1 VTVRSVSPVDS
12 SSPFREG
19 SRLKPS
25 GLPLRSSIPI
35 LGHTTTPSLA
45 SVNSNSSKENS
56 PSPSASCRN
65 SLAGIGEGSRI
76 PISKSQDDL
85 LRNVHLRQTNKQTT
99 ASKQRPTS
107 YRNSITSPR
116 NSKLMSRNS
125 VEVLS
130 YNESQKNS
138 ASISSR
144 SESSSGKFYGQY
156 ANQKQNKHETTS
168 KFTKKFGSKDSSLNA
183 PYKNS
188 RIQKPNV
195 IAGEKKVTSKA
206 NSQIPSSHI
215 PAPVTKRTQPTTP
228 LSKQT
233 QSHPTGQNKLSV
245 DCKKNGVSCN
255 KSSNLITQNKEKVSV
270 QTKRLSNE
278 SLKLDELVKT
288 VNSKN
293 NAGKGRPPMEC
304 RLAPMISESNKPTT
318 RPPESDRSPS
328 KKVYMKNEAEKVLT
342 EQLLKGKIPPKAK
355 FRADDEISIGD
366 TDGGSSQ
373 DLREQYLTQKDKRSF
388 VSKQS
393 PCKNIS
399 ANSSSPKAAK
409 MADRILPTPLKTER
423 IERGKA
429 GRVLPEPGSHANILI
444 SKSLEET
451 KARDQK
457 TNSLPLNAVL
467 SYEHSDAALA
477 KSTSLDKYYK
487 TEKPQTVKPSSSDNF
502 FQRLTNLRRSF
513 NTADH
518 KRSVNKIKPHLT
530 QSNTPFFQGIT
541 DVKRPTSR
549 PSKIIHGPHLVI
561 SPIIKSYKPPIR
573 KYHLQRLSPKVSE
586 NGGLK
591 RSFSFSDAQ
600 IIAQAVADGDSK
612 VITEL
617 YPGFPFS
624 ESIYT
629 VIDRAKNTKSEKKV
643 IEDPTSNKSI
653 FRKSDE
659 MGKDNNVNELQLSKS
674 MNNDDKVNLEQD
686 DPRTEE
692 VTFTVSTLDN
702 VTGRGM
708 GQDHSKGEEDLGGAG
723 QEQQG
728 RPHHEAGVTSI
739 EVNPSPMSRNHGTAS
754 PSSQS
759 SPAFCIDNRSSNS
772 GPGGTKSL
780 HELATPS
787 TPKLN
792 FYNPQDL
799 SPIISPWGAGGKD
812 RSTSDS
818 PIRSS
823 ADNVVLVECKN
834 TSLGTTSQLSN
845 ASCIRSQPHPF
856 IYRVQNQL
864 NFTAGSENA
873 GTAVA
878 QPKFNIAKEDNVVR
892 DSVRDSVTEDG
903 ENGDEQSRESSYID
917 KLQHPFRK
925 ILAAADDN
933 ICQAESIL
941 SSLGYDG
948 IGISNLTDSEEEHAG
963 LGSDIETNI
972 RRLEKTQAKIN
983 AALETFRNVQ
993 SLQSPG
999 DHKTED
1005 VTNSSFCSLPAVQRS
1020 GDISKNPDTAVLD
1033 GVKNTDCEEREPKK
1047 PGIVRRH
1054 SFNNLAVKE
1063 KSSSLSAETSHSYK
1077 PESILLYDGDID
1089 SSESGNRNSAVFE
1102 DTSDTEGNYSPF
1114 RSRIRGIFGSFGK
1127 GGKKNVCRMHSEESY
1142 VNSDKKLITIEY
1154 PDSQSSNE
1162 KDGNFSIGQFTELVK
1177 SLPAHNFSGRE
1188 SPQSFQSIDGLNES
1202 QNSKSTKRPTFLRPK
1217 DPEKLSNTKN
1227 YLCQNNSSDT
1237 HSSVS
1242 TTQSFNMSSNRNSV
1256 ISTQSNSSES
1266 YEQDN
1271 ASVSDNDNADIASHT
1286 CPKESRPNNDYLT
1299 LSKTQEKK
1307 VYYIAKEI
1315 MTSERVYVD
1324 VLKLINIEFRD
1335 YVQKARLE
1343 SKSGILPDHD
1353 FVKLFSNLPE
1363 LMMLNEDLL
1372 RDFEQRISKWD
1383 EIKKI
1388 ADVIIKKGPYLKLYT
1403 VYIRDFSAM
1412 NFHFDEVC
1420 QRYPKFGKLVKEFE
1434 KLPRCQHLKLKHFML
1449 KPVQRLPQY
1458 KLLLEDYLKHLDSD
1472 SDDFDDTTLALK
1484 IVSDAA
1490 EHANDTVKQGDKF
1503 QTMLK
1508 LQARLG
1514 DWEFIRPGRELLKEG
1529 ELQKISRKGVGSRYF
1544 VLLSDCLLYA
1554 TYHGSWAGDSTSLKV
1569 SYTIP
1574 LNQLHV
1580 HVPTAEDFQNEFS
1593 ITSNVR
1599 SCTLRARS
1607 VQERNDWLD
1616 ALNSAIEEYRSR
1628 KATFITLD
1636 HLNPVLR
1643 FEGKLGDSA
1652 PVWIPDQRVTM
1663 CQSCSTEFSLVNR
1676 RHHCRACGKVICAPC
1691 SASKAP
1697 LRYRQ
1702 FESSRVCDACYE
1714 GVEKIYGD
1722 DMDLRSRFKRRDIS
1736 RSVTR
1741 FVPQRLK
1748 ISANSEGSQ
1757 VSGYLKRKQKN
1768 TKWKRCWFVLKDRV
1782 LYTYRASEDTV
1793 AIDTLP
1799 VLGWNISMLDQKD
1812 AEPFDSISSY
1822 QGFQLTHPGS
1832 PTLLF
1837 CTENENSTEKWVAAL
1852 RDAVS
1857 FQ

>member
-1 VTVRSVSPVDS
+1 VVLVCLCQLGPALHAGYDSCRQRSVSPVES
-12 SSPFREG
+12 SSPYRDTN
-19 SRLKPS
+19 RLKPS
-25 GLPLRSSIPI
+25 GLPLRSSIPS
-35 LGHTTTPSLA
+35 LGSTITLQGTI
-45 SVNSNSSKENS
+45 NSPSSKENS
-56 PSPSASCRN
+56 PSPSSSCRN
-65 SLAGIGEGSRI
+65 SPAGIGEGSRI

-85 LRNVHLRQTNKQTT
+85 LRNVQLRQNNKQNT
-99 ASKQRPTS
+99 AGKSRPTS
-107 YRNSITSPR
+107 YRNSITSPG

-138 ASISSR
+138 TSISNTNESGSR
-144 SESSSGKFYGQY
+144 KYYGQFGT
-156 ANQKQNKHETTS
+156 QKLSKHETTA
-168 KFTKKFGSKDSSLNA
+168 KFTKKFDSKDSSLNV

-188 RIQKPNV
+188 RIHKPNV
-195 IAGEKKVTSKA
+195 ITSDSKA
-206 NSQIPSSHI
+206 HAAGKPSSLI
-215 PAPVTKRTQPTTP
+215 PGPLSKRSQPTTTI
-228 LSKQT
+228 KQNPT
-233 QSHPTGQNKLSV
+233 QPNGQNKLSS
-245 DCKKNGVSCN
+245 DCKKNVGACN
-255 KSSNLITQNKEKVSV
+255 KSSNFITHNKEKSNL

-278 SLKLDELVKT
+278 SLKTDDLVKT
-288 VNSKN
+288 VNFEN
-293 NAGKGRPPMEC
+293 NGCQGRPPTEL
-304 RLAPMISESNKPTT
+304 RLTPMISENSKT
-318 RPPESDRSPS
+318 RPSENERTAS
-328 KKVYMKNEAEKVLT
+328 KKVFMKTEAEKVLN
-342 EQLLKGKIPPKAK
+342 EQLLKGKVPPKAK

-366 TDGGSSQ
+366 PGDAGSCN
-373 DLREQYLTQKDKRSF
+373 DLREQFLSPKDKR
-388 VSKQS
+388 VLVTTENG
-393 PCKNIS
+393 CKNNSLNILSPQSTKIS
-399 ANSSSPKAAK
+399 
-409 MADRILPTPLKTER
+409 DRIVPTPVKTER
-423 IERGKA
+423 RDKSKDTRIYKA
-429 GRVLPEPGSHANILI
+429 GLSEPSPHTIHANILL
-444 SKSLEET
+444 SKTIEDT
-451 KARDQK
+451 KAQDQK

-467 SYEHSDAALA
+467 SLEHSDVFA

-487 TEKPQTVKPSSSDNF
+487 TEKPQTVKSSDNF

-518 KRSVNKIKPHLT
+518 RRPANKIKPHLT
-530 QSNTPFFQGIT
+530 QSNSPFFHGIT
-541 DVKRPTSR
+541 HVKRPTNR
-549 PSKIIHGPHLVI
+549 PSKITHGPHLVI
-561 SPIIKSYKPPIR
+561 LPIIKSYKPPVR
-573 KYHLQRLSPKVSE
+573 KYNLPRLSPVGKVTE
-586 NGGLK
+586 ECGLK

-600 IIAQAVADGDSK
+600 IIAHAAVDGDSK
-612 VITEL
+612 VINDL

-629 VIDRAKNTKSEKKV
+629 VIDRAKTNKTEKKV
-643 IEDPTSNKSI
+643 LEELCHKLS
-653 FRKSDE
+653 FRKSNEVEKDATLSEKVISKSLKDCDKHNPEHRKSFNDSPNTDE
-659 MGKDNNVNELQLSKS
+659 M
-674 MNNDDKVNLEQD
+674 
-686 DPRTEE
+686 
-692 VTFTVSTLDN
+692 TFTSTVVNIKNVDN
-702 VTGRGM
+702 VTGTGFVAGM
-708 GQDHSKGEEDLGGAG
+708 EEKSECEAVTNIAVDPSLECHNFRAIPSQQSTNSFCMDNISFNGGLGAPPAPHSLQD
-723 QEQQG
+723 
-728 RPHHEAGVTSI
+728 V
-739 EVNPSPMSRNHGTAS
+739 
-754 PSSQS
+754 
-759 SPAFCIDNRSSNS
+759 PA
-772 GPGGTKSL
+772 P
-780 HELATPS
+780 A

-792 FYNPQDL
+792 FYNPTEL
-799 SPIISPWGAGGKD
+799 SPIISPWGPTG
-812 RSTSDS
+812 TSRDTSVSNS
-818 PIRSS
+818 PVKTG
-823 ADNVVLVECKN
+823 DNVVLIDCKN
-834 TSLGTTSQLSN
+834 TSMEGSQLSQP
-845 ASCIRSQPHPF
+845 SCIRSQPHPF

-864 NFTAGSENA
+864 NFTTGFDNSSLNMVQPIFTPAKHLSLHEKSTRKDAENSE
-873 GTAVA
+873 
-878 QPKFNIAKEDNVVR
+878 D
-892 DSVRDSVTEDG
+892 
-903 ENGDEQSRESSYID
+903 QSQDSSYFD
-917 KLQHPFRK
+917 KLHIQDPFKK

-948 IGISNLTDSEEEHAG
+948 IGISSLTDSEEEQAG

-993 SLQSPG
+993 SLQSPDG
-999 DHKTED
+999 NT
-1005 VTNSSFCSLPAVQRS
+1005 SFCSLPAVERGAES
-1020 GDISKNPDTAVLD
+1020 GQSTEPVRIPD
-1033 GVKNTDCEEREPKK
+1033 DCQTREPKK
-1047 PGIVRRH
+1047 TSIVRRH
-1054 SFNNLAVKE
+1054 SFNNMAAKE
-1063 KSSSLSAETSHSYK
+1063 KSPISSMESSQSYK
-1077 PESILLYDGDID
+1077 RESMLLYDGDID
-1089 SSESGNRNSAVFE
+1089 SSESGNRNSGVL
-1102 DTSDTEGNYSPF
+1102 DDGSDTEGNYSPF

-1127 GGKKNVCRMHSEESY
+1127 GKKNVCRMHSEENY
-1142 VNSDKKLITIEY
+1142 VNSDKKLITIQY
-1154 PDSQSSNE
+1154 PESQSSTE
-1162 KDGNFSIGQFTELVK
+1162 KDETFSIGQFTELVK

-1188 SPQSFQSIDGLNES
+1188 SPQSFQSIDGLNDLRAS
-1202 QNSKSTKRPTFLRPK
+1202 NKPTFLRPK
-1217 DPEKLSNTKN
+1217 VPEKQPSMKSF
-1227 YLCQNNSSDT
+1227 LCQNNSSDT
-1237 HSSVS
+1237 YSSVS

-1271 ASVSDNDNADIASHT
+1271 GSVSDNGEIISST
-1286 CPKESRPNNDYLT
+1286 GPKESRPVNDYLT

-1372 RDFEQRISKWD
+1372 RDFEQRINKWD

-1508 LQARLG
+1508 LQSRLG

-1529 ELQKISRKGVGSRYF
+1529 ELQKISRKGMGSRYF
-1544 VLLSDCLLYA
+1544 VLLSDCLLYT

-1580 HVPTAEDFQNEFS
+1580 HVPTAEDFQTEFS

-1599 SCTLRARS
+1599 SCTLRARN

-1628 KATFITLD
+1628 KATFVTLD
-1636 HLNPVLR
+1636 QLNPVLR

-1663 CQSCSTEFSLVNR
+1663 CQSCNTEFSLVNR
-1676 RHHCRACGKVICAPC
+1676 RHHCRACGKVVCAPC
-1691 SASKAP
+1691 SANKAP

-1702 FESSRVCDACYE
+1702 FESSRVCDVCYE
-1714 GVEKIYGD
+1714 GVDKIYGD

-1748 ISANSEGSQ
+1748 LSANSEGSQ
-1757 VSGYLKRKQKN
+1757 VSGYLRKKQKN
-1768 TKWKRCWFVLKDRV
+1768 MKWKRCWFVLKDRV

-1799 VLGWNISMLDQKD
+1799 VLGWTISLLDQTSS
-1812 AEPFDSISSY
+1812 EPYDSLTSY
-1822 QGFQLTHPGS
+1822 QVLQLSHPGS
-1832 PTLLF
+1832 QSLSF
-1837 CTENENSTEKWVAAL
+1837 GAENENSTEKWLNAL
-1852 RDAVS
+1852 REAVA
-1857 FQ
+1857 F

>member
-1 VTVRSVSPVDS
+1 
-12 SSPFREG
+12 
-19 SRLKPS
+19 
-25 GLPLRSSIPI
+25 
-35 LGHTTTPSLA
+35 
-45 SVNSNSSKENS
+45 
-56 PSPSASCRN
+56 
-65 SLAGIGEGSRI
+65 
-76 PISKSQDDL
+76 
-85 LRNVHLRQTNKQTT
+85 
-99 ASKQRPTS
+99 
-107 YRNSITSPR
+107 
-116 NSKLMSRNS
+116 MSRNS

-138 ASISSR
+138 VSISST
-144 SESSSGKFYGQY
+144 SESGSGKYYGQF
-156 ANQKQNKHETTS
+156 ASQKQNKHETTS
-168 KFTKKFGSKDSSLNA
+168 KFTKKFGSKDSSLNG

-195 IAGEKKVTSKA
+195 LASEKKQASK
-206 NSQIPSSHI
+206 PSSLI

-228 LSKQT
+228 LSKQI
-233 QSHPTGQNKLSV
+233 QSQPAGHNKLSG
-245 DCKKNGVSCN
+245 DCKKNVGACN
-255 KSSNLITQNKEKVSV
+255 KSSNLITPNKEKLNV

-278 SLKLDELVKT
+278 SLKLDDLVKT

-293 NAGKGRPPMEC
+293 NACKGRPSTES
-304 RLAPMISESNKPTT
+304 RLSPMISESNKTHS

-342 EQLLKGKIPPKAK
+342 EALLKGKIPPKAK

-366 TDGGSSQ
+366 PDGGSCQ
-373 DLREQYLTQKDKRSF
+373 DLREQTLSQKDKRSF
-388 VSKQS
+388 VSIQNA
-393 PCKNIS
+393 CKNIS
-399 ANSSSPKAAK
+399 TNSSSPKDAK
-409 MADRILPTPLKTER
+409 ISDRILPTPVKTER
-423 IERGKA
+423 IERTKEA
-429 GRVLPEPGSHANILI
+429 RIAARVLSEPGTHANILI
-444 SKSLEET
+444 SKSLEDT
-451 KARDQK
+451 KAQDQK

-467 SYEHSDAALA
+467 SYEHSDVVLA

-487 TEKPQTVKPSSSDNF
+487 TEKPQTVKTSGDNF

-549 PSKIIHGPHLVI
+549 PSKIIHSPYLVI

-573 KYHLQRLSPKVSE
+573 KYHLQRLSPIRKVTE
-586 NGGLK
+586 NSGLK

-612 VITEL
+612 VINEL

-629 VIDRAKNTKSEKKV
+629 VIDRAKNIKSEKKV
-643 IEDPTSNKSI
+643 LEDLSNKSS
-653 FRKSDE
+653 FRRSNE
-659 MGKDNNVNELQLSKS
+659 VEKDSTLSEQPLSKS
-674 MNNDDKVNLEQD
+674 VNDNDKHKPEHLKASHD
-686 DPRTEE
+686 TELGDG
-692 VTFTVSTLDN
+692 VTFTPSTTQDN
-702 VTGRGM
+702 VTGPDLNM
-708 GQDHSKGEEDLGGAG
+708 DQDLDQSRSN
-723 QEQQG
+723 QQKTYN
-728 RPHHEAGVTSI
+728 PAVTSI
-739 EVNPSPMSRNHGTAS
+739 VVDHSPMSHNYSPNPSTAS

-759 SPAFCIDNRSSNS
+759 SIAFCIDNRSTNS
-772 GPGGTKSL
+772 GLGATKSL
-780 HELATPS
+780 HELPTPS

-792 FYNPQDL
+792 FYSPQDL
-799 SPIISPWGAGGKD
+799 SPIISPWGAGRD
-812 RSTSDS
+812 SNPSDS
-818 PIRSS
+818 PIKASP
-823 ADNVVLVECKN
+823 DNVVLVECKN
-834 TSLGTTSQLSN
+834 TSMRTSQLSN
-845 ASCIRSQPHPF
+845 ASCIRAQPHPF

-864 NFTAGSENA
+864 NFSTGSDN
-873 GTAVA
+873 TSTSMA
-878 QPKFNIAKEDNVVR
+878 QPTFNIARHDTNARDSIKEDVEN
-892 DSVRDSVTEDG
+892 G
-903 ENGDEQSRESSYID
+903 ENQSGDSSYID
-917 KLQHPFRK
+917 KLHDPFKK

-948 IGISNLTDSEEEHAG
+948 IGISNLTDSDEDHAG

-999 DHKTED
+999 DQRTED
-1005 VTNSSFCSLPAVQRS
+1005 EGNSSFCSLPAVQRCADPS
-1020 GDISKNPDTAVLD
+1020 
-1033 GVKNTDCEEREPKK
+1033 KNTDPLLPGDVKMPDWEQTEPKK
-1047 PGIVRRH
+1047 TSVVRRH
-1054 SFNNLAVKE
+1054 SFNNLALKE
-1063 KSSSLSAETSHSYK
+1063 KSTSLSVETSQSYK

-1127 GGKKNVCRMHSEESY
+1127 GKKNVCRMHSEENY

-1154 PDSQSSNE
+1154 PDSHSSTE
-1162 KDGNFSIGQFTELVK
+1162 KDGTFSIGQFTELVK

-1202 QNSKSTKRPTFLRPK
+1202 QNSKGTKRPTFLRPK
-1217 DPEKLSNTKN
+1217 DPEKHPSMKSF
-1227 YLCQNNSSDT
+1227 LCQNNSSDT

-1271 ASVSDNDNADIASHT
+1271 ASVSDNDNGEITSST
-1286 CPKESRPNNDYLT
+1286 SQKESRPVNDYLT

-1383 EIKKI
+1383 DIKKI

-1508 LQARLG
+1508 LQSRLG

-1599 SCTLRARS
+1599 SCTLRARN

-1636 HLNPVLR
+1636 QLNPILR

-1702 FESSRVCDACYE
+1702 FESSRVCDVCYE
-1714 GVEKIYGD
+1714 GVEKIYGE

-1748 ISANSEGSQ
+1748 LSANSEGSQ

-1799 VLGWNISMLDQKD
+1799 VLGWNISMLEQKD

-1832 PTLLF
+1832 QTLLF
-1837 CTENENSTEKWVAAL
+1837 CTENENSTEKWVTAL